1 MKEYYGVIKR
11 CLWTLTFVSIV
22 QFGGLLQLPSVIS
35 SGESE
40 GILRI
45 FSAITAGN
53 TTKLTLFSL
62 GLGPYMMALILW
74 STLTMLDI
82 DSINNLS
89 KKQAGFI
96 QRILTFIF
104 CMLQAITTIAHFKTS
119 IAYEKFGRL
128 TENEVN
134 LSLVLLLITGGMI
147 VSYIADINMKKGV
160 GKQMVLIL
168 PGLLANIPAMLFSGQ
183 TNKGF
188 FITPLGMG
196 ILIPVTLLFLFASV
210 FLYKGERRINVQQTA
225 IDVSFQN
232 SYIPIKVLSAGA
244 LPFMFGV
251 TLFSI
256 PQLFTLVPSLK
267 NTTFLYII
275 TQMFSYTTVIGI
287 ITYGVVIVLL
297 GYGFSHV
304 NMRVFDIAKSLRN
317 SGDYILG
324 VTPGRA
330 TERFLRNILNR
341 MIVMGNTYMLVV
353 SLVPMF
359 IGLKFPEITNL
370 AFYFGSI
377 FMVIIIVDNL
387 NEDIK
392 FMIAKRHYKIF

>member
-1 MKEYYGVIKR
+1 
-11 CLWTLTFVSIV
+11 
-22 QFGGLLQLPSVIS
+22 
-35 SGESE
+35 
-40 GILRI
+40 
-45 FSAITAGN
+45 
-53 TTKLTLFSL
+53 
-62 GLGPYMMALILW
+62 
-74 STLTMLDI
+74 MLDI

-119 IAYEKFGRL
+119 ISYEKFGRL

-304 NMRVFDIAKSLRN
+304 NIRVFDIAKSLRN

-330 TERFLRNILNR
+330 TERF
-341 MIVMGNTYMLVV
+341 
-353 SLVPMF
+353 
-359 IGLKFPEITNL
+359 
-370 AFYFGSI
+370 
-377 FMVIIIVDNL
+377 
-387 NEDIK
+387 
-392 FMIAKRHYKIF
+392 

>member
-1 MKEYYGVIKR
+1 
-11 CLWTLTFVSIV
+11 
-22 QFGGLLQLPSVIS
+22 
-35 SGESE
+35 
-40 GILRI
+40 
-45 FSAITAGN
+45 
-53 TTKLTLFSL
+53 
-62 GLGPYMMALILW
+62 
-74 STLTMLDI
+74 
-82 DSINNLS
+82 
-89 KKQAGFI
+89 
-96 QRILTFIF
+96 
-104 CMLQAITTIAHFKTS
+104 
-119 IAYEKFGRL
+119 
-128 TENEVN
+128 
-134 LSLVLLLITGGMI
+134 
-147 VSYIADINMKKGV
+147 MKKGV

-304 NMRVFDIAKSLRN
+304 NIRVFDIAKSLRN

-330 TERFLRNILNR
+330 TERFLRKILNR